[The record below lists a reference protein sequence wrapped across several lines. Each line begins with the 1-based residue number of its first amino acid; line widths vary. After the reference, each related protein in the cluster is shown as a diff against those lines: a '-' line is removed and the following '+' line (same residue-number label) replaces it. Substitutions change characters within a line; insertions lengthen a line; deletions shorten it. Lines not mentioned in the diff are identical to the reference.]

1 MMDRR
6 DFIKKAGRGLIAGGI
21 VAGGAYLLI
30 KPVGEEKCEL
40 DFICKNCKQLKNCSL
55 PEADDFKKKNE
66 SSTNKR

>member
-1 MMDRR
+1 
-6 DFIKKAGRGLIAGGI
+6 
-21 VAGGAYLLI
+21 
-30 KPVGEEKCEL
+30 VGEEKCEL